1 MEINKDEV
9 GFRISTIRKR
19 LGLNQELFGKKI
31 NQAHKSLV
39 SKWEKGQSLP
49 NNERL
54 KIIAELGEISVDELL
69 YGSFKNRVIKLIND
83 YIKDYSPHVSALEYD
98 NRLDAV
104 LNDVLN
110 YIIARD
116 FFKDL
121 EDDKLKAIIDRQ
133 VSNEFMRGKHTNEK
147 AISYFADYLTSEVT
161 KELYEYFY
169 TTNKEGKMALRTNM
183 SKDLHDLLY
192 EKLESF
198 SEELRDLEYEIFGD
212 I

>member
-1 MEINKDEV
+1 MEIDKKAL
-9 GFRISTIRKR
+9 GQRIKSLRKSK
-19 LGLNQELFGKKI
+19 GLTMEQFGKLFDNASKGV
-31 NQAHKSLV
+31 V
-39 SKWEKGQSLP
+39 SNWEKGSNVP

-54 KIIAELGEISVDELL
+54 KMIAEFGEITVDELL

-83 YIKDYSPHVSALEYD
+83 YISDYSPHISALEYD

-121 EDDKLKAIIDRQ
+121 EDDKLKAIIERQ
-133 VSNEFMRGKHTNEK
+133 VTNEFMRGKKKNKK
-147 AISYFADYLTSEVT
+147 AIGYFADYIATEVT

-169 TTNKEGKMALRTNM
+169 TTNKEGKTVIRQNM
-183 SKDLHDLLY
+183 SQAIHDLLY
-192 EKLESF
+192 EKLQSF
-198 SEELRDLEYEIFGD
+198 SEELKDLEYELFGD